1 MKSLI
6 IAILSLLLITSCSK
20 SYNYKAIQVD
30 YIENDTLHSILLNV
44 KQTRSDSFEVI
55 SQENF
60 EECSFII
67 QTIFDYD

>member
-20 SYNYKAIQVD
+20 SYNYKTIQVD

-44 KQTRSDSFEVI
+44 KQTRPNSFEVI